1 MSSAATPVPMGA
13 RTRSPLGERLF
24 HYCATAALSFEV
36 LFISTVILAAAWFVD
51 LDDLMATVNSP
62 GMRYAMRMSITS
74 VTITTLISVTLAIP
88 AAYALSHYRIPF
100 APVVDTILDL
110 PIVMPPIAA
119 GMTLLVLFGYY
130 LGEPMT
136 AWGIY
141 LPHTPA
147 GVVVAQFFT
156 TMTFAVRSSK
166 AALDG
171 ISPRLPRVARTLG
184 SNEWRAFRRV
194 TLPLAK
200 PGLIAGVVVTWSRCL
215 GLFGPVVMFCGATEF
230 RTQVM
235 PTAIYINTS
244 VGKLEEA
251 VAGALILVVFALVTL
266 IIFKRLGGR
275 GYMW

>member
-1 MSSAATPVPMGA
+1 MASDEATPRG
-13 RTRSPLGERLF
+13 RLGERLL
-24 HYCATAALSFEV
+24 HIGAAGALAFEV
-36 LFISTVILAAAWFVD
+36 AFICAVILAAAWYVNV
-51 LDDLMATVNSP
+51 DDLRSVFSSP
-62 GMRYAMRMSITS
+62 AMRYAMRMSLAS
-74 VTITTLISVTLAIP
+74 VTITTLISVSLAIP
-88 AAYALSHYRIPF
+88 AAYALSHYRIPA

-136 AWGIY
+136 RWGIY

-166 AALDG
+166 AALDS
-171 ISPRLPRVARTLG
+171 INPRLPRVARTLG

-194 TLPLAK
+194 TLPLAR

-235 PTAIYINTS
+235 PTAIYISTS
-244 VGKLEEA
+244 VGRLEEA
-251 VAGALILVVFALVTL
+251 VAGALILVMFALVTL
-266 IIFKRLGGR
+266 VIFKRLGGR
-275 GYMW
+275 GYLW